1 MASIHEFIKE
11 EISKLKTEN
20 LYRRLRTVENQ
31 NGSLIVDKKKIINFN
46 SNDYLGLSSNQTI
59 IKNMIK
65 EFDEISQCSSRLVGG
80 NHLNIEKLEQVLS
93 KHRKTESSLVYTTG
107 YSAVQGVISTI
118 SDRDTTIFSD
128 ELNHASIID
137 GCRLGNAKIK
147 IFRHNDTEHLL
158 ELLGSVSGKK
168 ILVTEGV
175 FSIEGDMSNLNS
187 ICNFAKEF
195 GVFTIVDDAHGDFV
209 FGKNGSGTPSE
220 LKVNNLVDIHI
231 SSLSK
236 ALGCFGGY
244 VACNEMVRDYLI
256 NRSRQFIFTSALP
269 THLCNSALYAISIAK
284 KGILQ
289 RRLFNNI
296 RFLQNGLR
304 KIGYDIGNSCSQII
318 PIHIGSENLAVKFAD
333 KLLQKGIF
341 VHPMRFPTVKMGCAV
356 LRLSLSASH
365 TKEQLIYTL
374 KELKNIGKKHKVIFS
389 HK

>member
-1 MASIHEFIKE
+1 MASIHEFVKE

-20 LYRRLRTVENQ
+20 LYRRLRIVENQ

-59 IKNMIK
+59 IKNTVK

-107 YSAVQGVISTI
+107 YSAVQGVISTL

-158 ELLGSVSGKK
+158 ELLGGVLGKK

-175 FSIEGDMSNLNS
+175 FSIGGDMSNLNS
-187 ICNFAKEF
+187 ICNLAKEF
-195 GVFTIVDDAHGDFV
+195 GAFTIVDDAHGDFV

-318 PIHIGSENLAVKFAD
+318 PLHIGSENLAVKFAD

-374 KELKNIGKKHKVIFS
+374 KELKNIGKKHKVI
-389 HK
+389 